1 MVVVVFAVFGFVK
14 MFFFFIFS
22 LACFTL
28 SLVFPGFSLLHIKSA
43 RSNCD
48 LICDSFLTLPKLNID
63 AVKSERR
70 AFDFPPFLAGFR
82 STGFIIIL
90 STLFFRMLNAISS

>member
-14 MFFFFIFS
+14 MFFFIFPLLAS
-22 LACFTL
+22 LCHWF
-28 SLVFPGFSLLHIKSA
+28 FPGFSLLHIKSA